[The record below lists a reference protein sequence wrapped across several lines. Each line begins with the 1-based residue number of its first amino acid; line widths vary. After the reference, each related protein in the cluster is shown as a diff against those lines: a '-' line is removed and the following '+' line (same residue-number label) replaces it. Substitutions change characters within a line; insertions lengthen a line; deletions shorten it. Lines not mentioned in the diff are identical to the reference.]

1 MASARALMDLN
12 AEHGTSELKE
22 GMRFSSGTDATYF
35 MQDYTYNANT
45 RCCVKSSGTMKTY
58 TCSHDKKAKPK
69 GAVSNDEGETTVI
82 SSVDDRSIPGDV
94 CGWEVRVSMKR
105 ERGGPQLFW
114 VSYINDLHSDLCTST
129 AKVTKRQLTKLATLR
144 AAVLGDRKV
153 KGKALVAMLQSRDGV
168 NMQFSRSRYI
178 VLKTLSSILL
188 MMLLHVRHVEVMELR
203 VTLPAR
209 MAF

>member
-1 MASARALMDLN
+1 MTSARALMDLN

-58 TCSHDKKAKPK
+58 TCSHAKKTKPK

-94 CGWEVRVSMKR
+94 CGWEVRVSIKR
-105 ERGGPQLFW
+105 ERGESQLFW
-114 VSYINDLHSDLCTST
+114 VSYINDLPSDLCTEAGA
-129 AKVTKRQLTKLATLR
+129 AKQP
-144 AAVLGDRKV
+144 
-153 KGKALVAMLQSRDGV
+153 Q
-168 NMQFSRSRYI
+168 
-178 VLKTLSSILL
+178 
-188 MMLLHVRHVEVMELR
+188 
-203 VTLPAR
+203 
-209 MAF
+209 